1 MRVPVDFLG
10 GEVEGE
16 EFFLGDGQD
25 DGGVAVA
32 FGEFREDGDSV
43 FVHDFFGFGPG
54 IVDGDFN
61 TEIG

>member
-1 MRVPVDFLG
+1 M

-16 EFFLGDGQD
+16 EFFVGDGQD

-43 FVHDFFGFGPG
+43 FVHDFLGFGPG

-61 TEIG
+61 AEIG